1 LRDRINHLIIAQF
14 VLQMKEI
21 KKWKILSSK
30 WIVNQRWCQVRQDEV
45 ELPNGTII
53 DDYFVNVRPEIALV
67 LPITNNQEIVFVR
80 QYRHGI
86 EDILLELPAGTFD
99 KQKED
104 SLTAAR
110 RELEEETGYISN
122 QLIKLATVYDNP
134 VKDTNKIHIFMALK
148 AAPLGK
154 QNLDLTEDIEVVVVP
169 LKEVKQK
176 IVSGE
181 ICVAGTISAIALGL
195 EFLDNTLSDRFWG

>member
-21 KKWKILSSK
+21 KKWKILSFK
-30 WIVNQRWCQVRQDEV
+30 WIVNHRWCQVRQDEV

-169 LKEVKQK
+169 IKEVKQK

-195 EFLDNTLSDRFWG
+195 EFLDNTLSDRFLG